1 MSLIVTSSSQAE
13 YDTTTKNR
21 GGIENP
27 SSYQNFLSSPLIV
40 DPNSEIAVVSIKVN
54 RDLDIIII
62 GENEG
67 FFVHWGKERPDQF
80 QEGGIIPW
88 QITDIHTPLRILLTP
103 GSYST
108 ARFLSMLKTRL
119 DAIVLKAFP
128 EVEEI
133 IVDEVITEIDKISI
147 QFKQHGTGA
156 SMTDHPVA
164 SEYVPYINS
173 ATQRSYY
180 DSSTHVVTQQTGN
193 ATITDPK
200 AGEVLITG
208 YKAAESTRVCDVIGA
223 AHPVSRVTSKVTM
236 KFNGSQSPT
245 TNDGYT
251 LGFVRSQG
259 GTVGKTKT
267 NFSAVGAM
275 QDPVS
280 ETSLHRPGVEVK
292 IPAKYGLGDGVDIAY
307 PPFMFDIAFNWVNGQ
322 YAQVIH
328 LVNTNDDDHEG
339 EYQLQTITAAIA
351 PTNASMEANYWDRLE
366 WEFTG
371 EIIKLYLGRT
381 ASATRDMMLDGSVS
395 GFDRRFKPVGQTF
408 NQLYPKIAIHNN
420 DATTPGLVTVQDYT
434 GHANLQYYENNFW
447 GYQSLEEERD
457 FLAPDNFLFKRL
469 YWGIDFSTIY
479 GNGTITGG
487 ALYDYVDQL
496 AGSAGVGNLWSLIF
510 PEGGPDFV
518 PGLEDEAEDYFFD
531 QWQIDSLVAN
541 DSVKRIMGMKELL
554 IQSEDAVV
562 SAAGADVLFQSYE
575 AMDNV
580 ALATNSMFIRMKNQA
595 LNTYN
600 TNMRSISNILYSC
613 PRFDALGNSLG
624 KLFFEPQ
631 ERVYVKFNN
640 ISQFVMNSFDI
651 DIVDVNE
658 KVIDNLIGNTII
670 VFHVR
675 ERK

>member
-27 SSYQNFLSSPLIV
+27 ASYQNFLSSPLII

-67 FFVHWGKERPDQF
+67 FFVYWGKEKPDNF

-103 GSYST
+103 GEYSISS
-108 ARFLSMLKTRL
+108 FLNMVKARL

-128 EVEEI
+128 EVKEI
-133 IVDEVITEIDKISI
+133 IVDFVEADDTIDPKFDHITI

-208 YKAAESTRVCDVIGA
+208 YKAAESTRACDVIGA

-259 GTVGKTKT
+259 GTVGSTKT
-267 NFSAVGAM
+267 NFSSVGAM
-275 QDPVS
+275 KHPTS
-280 ETSLHRPGVEVK
+280 ETSLRRPGVEVK
-292 IPAKYGLGDGVDIAY
+292 IPPKYGLGDGVDIAY

-322 YAQVIH
+322 NAQVIH
-328 LVNTNDDDHEG
+328 LVTSNDEDHEG
-339 EYQLQTITAAIA
+339 EYQLQAITAAIA

-395 GFDRRFKPVGQTF
+395 AFDTRFKPVGQTF
-408 NQLYPKIAIHNN
+408 NQLYPKIAIQNN

-447 GYQSLEEERD
+447 GYQSLKEETD
-457 FLAPDNFLFKRL
+457 SLPPDNFLFKRL

-496 AGSAGVGNLWSLIF
+496 AGSAGVGNLWSLIW
-510 PEGGPDFV
+510 PENPARGDY
-518 PGLEDEAEDYFFD
+518 DSDAEGYFFD
-531 QWQIDSLVAN
+531 QNQIDSLKNN

-600 TNMRSISNILYSC
+600 TNTRSISNIVYSC
-613 PRFDALGNSLG
+613 PRFDAQGNSGG
-624 KLFFEPQ
+624 KLFFEPH

-640 ISQFVMNSFDI
+640 ISQFVMNSFF
-651 DIVDVNE
+651 
-658 KVIDNLIGNTII
+658 KVLLCII
-670 VFHVR
+670 AISSSFFF
-675 ERK
+675 KAS

>member
-13 YDTTTKNR
+13 YDTTTKNL

-27 SSYQNFLSSPLIV
+27 ASYQNFLSSPLII

-54 RDLDIIII
+54 RDLDIIIV

-67 FFVHWGKERPDQF
+67 FFVYWGKEKPENF
-80 QEGGIIPW
+80 QEGGIIPFE
-88 QITDIHTPLRILLTP
+88 ITDIHTPLRIMLTP
-103 GSYST
+103 GEYST
-108 ARFLSMLKTRL
+108 SGFLNMVKVRL

-128 EVEEI
+128 EVKEI
-133 IVDEVITEIDKISI
+133 IIDFIETDDKLTI

-164 SEYVPYINS
+164 SEYVPYID
-173 ATQRSYY
+173 AGTKRSYY
-180 DSSTHVVTQQTGN
+180 DPSTHVVTQQTGN
-193 ATITDPK
+193 VTITDPT
-200 AGEVLITG
+200 AGEVLISG
-208 YKAAESTRVCDVIGA
+208 YKASESTRACDVIGA

-236 KFNGSQSPT
+236 KFNGSQSAT

-259 GTVGKTKT
+259 GTVGSTKT

-275 QDPVS
+275 IHPVS
-280 ETSLHRPGVEVK
+280 ETSLRRPGVEVK
-292 IPAKYGLGDGVDIAY
+292 IPPKYGLGDGVDIAY

-322 YAQVIH
+322 NAQVIH
-328 LVNTNDDDHEG
+328 LVNSNDEDHEG
-339 EYQLQTITAAIA
+339 EYKLEAITAAIA
-351 PTNASMEANYWDRLE
+351 PTNASMEDNYWDRIE

-381 ASATRDMMLDGSVS
+381 ASGTRDMMLDGSVKY
-395 GFDRRFKPVGQTF
+395 FDQRFKPVGQTF
-408 NQLYPKIAIHNN
+408 NQLYPKIAIQNN
-420 DATTPGLVTVQDYT
+420 DATTPGLVTVKDYT
-434 GHANLQYYENNFW
+434 GHSNLQYYENNFW
-447 GYQSLEEERD
+447 GYQSLEEEKD
-457 FLAPDNFLFKRL
+457 FLPPDSTLFKML
-469 YWGIDFSTIY
+469 YWGIDFSSIY
-479 GNGTITGG
+479 GDGTIRDGT
-487 ALYDYVDQL
+487 LYNYVDQL
-496 AGSAGVGNLWSLIF
+496 AGSAGVGNLWSLIW
-510 PEGGPDFV
+510 PENPARGDY
-518 PGLEDEAEDYFFD
+518 DSDAEGYFLNQD
-531 QWQIDSLVAN
+531 QIDSLINN
-541 DSVKRIMGMKELL
+541 DSIKRSMGMRTLL

-562 SAAGADVLFQSYE
+562 SAGGADVLFKSIE
-575 AMDNV
+575 ALENV

-600 TNMRSISNILYSC
+600 TNKRSISNIVYSC
-613 PRFDALGNSLG
+613 PRFDAQGNSGG
-624 KLFFEPQ
+624 KLFFEPH

-658 KVIDNLIGNTII
+658 KVIKNLLGNTII